1 VTAVVVDT
9 SVLVDHLRGDARAR
23 DALLSAR
30 AQGSDLAAS
39 VLTRIELL
47 AGVRPRE
54 RHELEALFT
63 VLRWID
69 VDPEIA
75 DRAGALANS
84 YLASHRD
91 IDTVHY
97 VIAATAEALGAELLT
112 KNVKHFPMIAGLRA
126 LY

>member
-1 VTAVVVDT
+1 VTVVVDT
-9 SVLVDHLRGDARAR
+9 SVLVDHLRGDGRAR
-23 DALLSAR
+23 DALLAAR
-30 AQGSDLAAS
+30 SNGHDLAAS

-54 RHELEALFT
+54 RQELEALFT

-75 DRAGALANS
+75 DRAGALANR
-84 YLASHRD
+84 YLASHRE
-91 IDTVHY
+91 IDTVDY

-112 KNVKHFPMIAGLRA
+112 KNVKHFPMVTGLRPP
-126 LY
+126 Y